1 MAKRSA
7 TFSSHS
13 EQQPRLKRKQR
24 PPTSTLYAPRKQEP
38 ARVQYAVGDD
48 DDDNGMTDGEPG
60 NVRVG
65 YGGDVETACEPCSS
79 QKKRSRPQSL
89 EKRDDD
95 SAFQER
101 PVLHL
106 VGRELNQFQQW
117 IKRSADEPPAV
128 AGAGTAK
135 KTQDSELQMFRDSRI
150 LMTSSKCP
158 SVFPVDMENR
168 TTSSSSSNRKRS
180 LPPGSEMQRQQQ
192 RPHSWEQSSPP
203 RKSVHQNMDKLLRE
217 KLSTQLAPELVTLP
231 LLKSPTR
238 NIAKD
243 KATMLDLLA
252 ECKAY
257 VVMFLVSDWMCRH
270 GICSQTNPIW

>member
-24 PPTSTLYAPRKQEP
+24 PPTSALYAPRKQESTR
-38 ARVQYAVGDD
+38 AQYAIGDD
-48 DDDNGMTDGEPG
+48 DDDSDMSDEESCNARAG
-60 NVRVG
+60 
-65 YGGDVETACEPCSS
+65 GGDNVETACEPCSF

-101 PVLHL
+101 PTLHL

-128 AGAGTAK
+128 VGAGTAK
-135 KTQDSELQMFRDSRI
+135 KTQDSELRMFRDSRI

-168 TTSSSSSNRKRS
+168 TSSNSSNRKRS
-180 LPPGSEMQRQQQ
+180 LPLGSEMQRQQQ

-257 VVMFLVSDWMCRH
+257 VVMFLVSDWMYRN
-270 GICSQTNPIW
+270 GICSQTNPIG